1 MIDDKQT
8 DKITVCVID
17 SMIDMKCEG
26 INTKKLSVIP
36 YFSSKSALV
45 FKESNGHGNAVCS
58 LIHNKNRNAE
68 IILFPVDHSDSPD
81 KITQILRFILENH
94 LSRIVNISLGFYKYT
109 DSIRKMED
117 TCNELLKNGIFVV
130 AACPQDNVYP
140 GGFKSV
146 IGVTID
152 KCIEDMIFR
161 CINGKVYVWLKNEP
175 KTLWWRRDY
184 VIREYGSSF
193 ATAEVTGMLSKYICD
208 SECENKIIK
217 ELWQLMKRI
226 Q

>member
-94 LSRIVNISLGFYKYT
+94 LSRIVNISLGFYKY
-109 DSIRKMED
+109 
-117 TCNELLKNGIFVV
+117 
-130 AACPQDNVYP
+130 
-140 GGFKSV
+140 
-146 IGVTID
+146 
-152 KCIEDMIFR
+152 
-161 CINGKVYVWLKNEP
+161 
-175 KTLWWRRDY
+175 
-184 VIREYGSSF
+184 
-193 ATAEVTGMLSKYICD
+193 
-208 SECENKIIK
+208 
-217 ELWQLMKRI
+217 
-226 Q
+226 